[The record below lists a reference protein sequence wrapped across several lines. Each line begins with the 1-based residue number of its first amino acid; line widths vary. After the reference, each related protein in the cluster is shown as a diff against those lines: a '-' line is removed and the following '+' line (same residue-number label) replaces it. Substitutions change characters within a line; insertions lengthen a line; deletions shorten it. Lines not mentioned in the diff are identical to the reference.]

1 MQTATS
7 SRGAMRRT
15 IFTLAWMGFWVL
27 GTANS
32 ADLMP
37 WDPAL
42 ARSFTY
48 KDPRTAITFY
58 VESDGK
64 HVAAIDAAGKLLW
77 VRSPFK
83 DPDPAETRTPVIDGI
98 EVAEPPVPKYAQFLQ
113 RLGFKADRPYIRI
126 TSASRMF
133 GIMDERTG
141 DFILEGQN

>member
-1 MQTATS
+1 
-7 SRGAMRRT
+7 MRRI
-15 IFTLAWMGFWVL
+15 IFTAASMVFWIMLA
-27 GTANS
+27 AN
-32 ADLMP
+32 AGELMP
-37 WDPAL
+37 WDPSL

-98 EVAEPPVPKYAQFLQ
+98 EAAESPVPKYAQFLQ

-126 TSASRMF
+126 TSALRSF